1 MRFVISA
8 DGCSD
13 LVLRSALPG
22 NRLGYW
28 IVKDGISGWFGTPDI
43 REDAVERRMSD
54 GELFPPRITQ
64 GARILTLDV
73 ACCCES
79 ALEAARAVDDVN
91 AFVGRRLTVSCEEAN
106 GQRIV
111 QGFLAQDPSPQY
123 MADGKA
129 VLMTLIIKCPDPY
142 KYSNW
147 MEFPQSGGKINVI
160 NGGNAPSYPKVH
172 VEKSGDSNVTY
183 MTLTYRGRQVSW
195 TGSAASFDLDFA
207 DMVPSTGTVSVDNA
221 FAIDP
226 GSQEVTVSCNGI
238 VTMNLRSA
246 WR

>member
-8 DGCSD
+8 DGCKD
-13 LVLRSALPG
+13 LVLRTSVPK
-22 NRLGYW
+22 NKIGYW
-28 IVKDGISGWFGTPDI
+28 IVKDGISGWFGTPDV
-43 REDAVERRMSD
+43 REDAVERSMSD
-54 GELFPPRITQ
+54 GDLYPARITQ
-64 GARILTLDV
+64 GARILTLDI
-73 ACCCES
+73 AACCES
-79 ALEAARAVDDVN
+79 ALEAAKTVDDVN

-111 QGFLAQDPSPQY
+111 YGFLAEDPSPEY
-123 MADGKA
+123 KPDGKA
-129 VLMTLIIKCPDPY
+129 VLMSLIIKCPDPY

-147 MEFPQSGGKINVI
+147 MEFTQSGTKINVI
-160 NGGNAPSYPKVH
+160 NGGNAPSLPKVH

-183 MTLTYRGRQVSW
+183 MTLTYKGRQVSW
-195 TGSAASFDLDFA
+195 TGSAAFFDLDFA

-226 GSQEVTVSCNGI
+226 GNQEVTVSCNGV